1 MRLLNTSTLQF
12 REFHGRE
19 VPYYTIL
26 SHTWG
31 EEEVSFQDMQTD
43 SKEGK
48 SGFAK
53 IKSCCALAA
62 SEGWEYVWI
71 DTCCID
77 KTSSSELSEAINSM
91 FRWYENALVCYAYL
105 SDVPAST
112 EASFTFIKSRWFTR
126 GWTLEELIAPRKL
139 VFFASNWRRIDT

>member
-1 MRLLNTSTLQF
+1 MRLLNTETLEILEFFGTST
-12 REFHGRE
+12 
-19 VPYYTIL
+19 PKYAIL
-26 SHTWG
+26 SHRWEEG
-31 EEEVSFQDMQTD
+31 EISFQGVRDHRNLNAD
-43 SKEGK
+43 GWSKVNC
-48 SGFAK
+48 
-53 IKSCCALAA
+53 CCAFARRNGH
-62 SEGWEYVWI
+62 SYVWI

-77 KTSSSELSEAINSM
+77 KTSSAELNEAINSM